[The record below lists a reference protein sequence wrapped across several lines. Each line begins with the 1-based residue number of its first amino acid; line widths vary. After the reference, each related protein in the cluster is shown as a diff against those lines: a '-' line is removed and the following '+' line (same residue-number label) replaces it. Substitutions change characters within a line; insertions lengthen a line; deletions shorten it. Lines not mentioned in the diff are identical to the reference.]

1 MNDLQHLLTDN
12 RWFYSSISRKY
23 RNINPDKVVTLSI
36 TWGLM
41 RQPFNN
47 EVKLALLLAFMLL
60 VGFGLL
66 HFTATEL
73 VNDFKVFTARDIKA
87 LYSVSVPLITL
98 FCLAI
103 YYQLRVKTSLR
114 SMGVKPAELKFNK
127 QIEIAAKHI
136 SFPPFVAQL
145 CSDKSIANNASST
158 SSMVLSKDRIVRID
172 VKWYGFYASENG
184 GSMKKNQIYSFEIA
198 LHDGQHFELNSW
210 AFPYSSLLYLLI
222 KFNYPVELK
231 QVNKD

>member
-1 MNDLQHLLTDN
+1 MNNLHHLLTDN

-23 RNINPDKVVTLSI
+23 RNISADKAITLPI
-36 TWGLM
+36 TWGVM
-41 RQPFNN
+41 RLPCKR
-47 EVKLALLLAFMLL
+47 EVKLASLLAIMLL

-66 HFTATEL
+66 HFTVTTL
-73 VNDFKVFTARDIKA
+73 VNDFQVLTEKESKPF
-87 LYSVSVPLITL
+87 YGVSIPFITL
-98 FCLAI
+98 FCLVI

-114 SMGVKPAELKFNK
+114 SMGIKPVELKFNK
-127 QIEIAAKHI
+127 QIEIAANHI

-184 GSMKKNQIYSFEIA
+184 GSMKKSQIYSFAIA
-198 LHDGQHFELNSW
+198 LHDGQRFELNSW

-222 KFNYPVELK
+222 KFNYPVVLK
-231 QVNKD
+231 NINTG